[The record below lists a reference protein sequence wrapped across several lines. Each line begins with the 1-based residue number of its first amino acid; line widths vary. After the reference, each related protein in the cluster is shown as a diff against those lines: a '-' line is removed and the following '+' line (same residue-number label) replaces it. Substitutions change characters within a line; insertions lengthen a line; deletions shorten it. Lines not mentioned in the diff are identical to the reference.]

1 MKTKI
6 EVFTEGQIA
15 FPFGGLTRSEIHT
28 YLKRIAAILS
38 LNDVSLSLILTDNEY
53 IHGINRKYLQRDRPT
68 DVISFSYRDD
78 PFPLSEGMVE
88 HLGDIY
94 LSLEMALENS
104 GAYDVAFIDEVK
116 RLMVH
121 GILHLIGYDHELSD
135 EEDRKMREKEETIL
149 KLLK

>member
-6 EVFTEGQIA
+6 EVFTEGQIT
-15 FPFGGLTRSEIHT
+15 FPFRGITRGEIQK
-28 YLKRIAAILS
+28 YLKRIAEILS
-38 LNDVSLSLILTDNEY
+38 LTDVSLSLILTDNEY

-104 GAYDVAFIDEVK
+104 GAYGVAFIDEVK